1 MAMKK
6 WAMVIMNAGYDPE
19 KDMARL
25 DLEQVET
32 HILTVRNPEEAVALA
47 KRLGEEGFGA
57 IEVCGAFGEELAKKM
72 YEATGC
78 KVPENGEKII
88 LTAPPSSPSGTGRNS
103 RRLSRSWLFSC
114 LMISAG
120 RRQCSSY
127 WITTSIWT
135 TR

>member
-47 KRLGEEGFGA
+47 KRLGEEALEPLRSAG
-57 IEVCGAFGEELAKKM
+57 L
-72 YEATGC
+72 
-78 KVPENGEKII
+78 
-88 LTAPPSSPSGTGRNS
+88 SGRNWQRKCMS
-103 RRLSRSWLFSC
+103 HRMQVLWLC
-114 LMISAG
+114 DHPPG
-120 RRQCSSY
+120 PV
-127 WITTSIWT
+127 
-135 TR
+135 

>member
-1 MAMKK
+1 MAVKK

-19 KDMARL
+19 KDMAHL

-72 YEATGC
+72 YEAAGC
-78 KVPENGEKII
+78 KVPVG
-88 LTAPPSSPSGTGRNS
+88 
-103 RRLSRSWLFSC
+103 
-114 LMISAG
+114 
-120 RRQCSSY
+120 Y
-127 WITTSIWT
+127 VTTPQDQFQKALAFWS
-135 TR
+135 

>member
-1 MAMKK
+1 MAVKK

-32 HILTVRNPEEAVALA
+32 HILTVRNPDEDVALA

-72 YEATGC
+72 YEAAGC
-78 KVPENGEKII
+78 KVPVGYVTTPQDQFEKA
-88 LTAPPSSPSGTGRNS
+88 LAFWS
-103 RRLSRSWLFSC
+103 
-114 LMISAG
+114 
-120 RRQCSSY
+120 
-127 WITTSIWT
+127 
-135 TR
+135 

>member
-1 MAMKK
+1 MMAVKK

-32 HILTVRNPEEAVALA
+32 HILTVRTPDEAVALA

-72 YEATGC
+72 YEAAGC
-78 KVPENGEKII
+78 KVPVGYVTTPQDQFEKA
-88 LTAPPSSPSGTGRNS
+88 LAFWS
-103 RRLSRSWLFSC
+103 
-114 LMISAG
+114 
-120 RRQCSSY
+120 
-127 WITTSIWT
+127 
-135 TR
+135 

>member
-78 KVPENGEKII
+78 KVPVCYVTTPQDQFEKA
-88 LTAPPSSPSGTGRNS
+88 LAFWS
-103 RRLSRSWLFSC
+103 
-114 LMISAG
+114 
-120 RRQCSSY
+120 
-127 WITTSIWT
+127 
-135 TR
+135 

>member
-72 YEATGC
+72 YEATGAD
-78 KVPENGEKII
+78 GRA
-88 LTAPPSSPSGTGRNS
+88 LTHNRHRQIQRERNTYYE
-103 RRLSRSWLFSC
+103 
-114 LMISAG
+114 AV
-120 RRQCSSY
+120 
-127 WITTSIWT
+127 
-135 TR
+135 

>member
-78 KVPENGEKII
+78 KVPVGYVTTPQDQFPEGPGILE
-88 LTAPPSSPSGTGRNS
+88 LTAGTDR
-103 RRLSRSWLFSC
+103 
-114 LMISAG
+114 
-120 RRQCSSY
+120 
-127 WITTSIWT
+127 
-135 TR
+135 

>member
-1 MAMKK
+1 MAVKK

-32 HILTVRNPEEAVALA
+32 HILTVSNPDEAVALA

-72 YEATGC
+72 YEAAGC
-78 KVPENGEKII
+78 KVPVGYVTTPQDQFEKA
-88 LTAPPSSPSGTGRNS
+88 LAFWS
-103 RRLSRSWLFSC
+103 
-114 LMISAG
+114 
-120 RRQCSSY
+120 
-127 WITTSIWT
+127 
-135 TR
+135 

>member
-32 HILTVRNPEEAVALA
+32 HILTVRNPEEA
-47 KRLGEEGFGA
+47 GFGA

-78 KVPENGEKII
+78 KVPVGYVTTPQDQFEKA
-88 LTAPPSSPSGTGRNS
+88 LAFWS
-103 RRLSRSWLFSC
+103 
-114 LMISAG
+114 
-120 RRQCSSY
+120 
-127 WITTSIWT
+127 
-135 TR
+135 

>member
-78 KVPENGEKII
+78 KVPVHRRRVSPFGIN
-88 LTAPPSSPSGTGRNS
+88 APKLCPPAPVQLMVIVSSGIPS
-103 RRLSRSWLFSC
+103 LC
-114 LMISAG
+114 
-120 RRQCSSY
+120 
-127 WITTSIWT
+127 
-135 TR
+135 

>member
-19 KDMARL
+19 KDMARWTWSRL
-25 DLEQVET
+25 R

-78 KVPENGEKII
+78 KVPVGYVTTPQDQ
-88 LTAPPSSPSGTGRNS
+88 L
-103 RRLSRSWLFSC
+103 RRLL
-114 LMISAG
+114 
-120 RRQCSSY
+120 CS
-127 WITTSIWT
+127 
-135 TR
+135 

>member
-78 KVPENGEKII
+78 KVPVGYVTTPRTS
-88 LTAPPSSPSGTGRNS
+88 LRRPWHSGADGREQTDS
-103 RRLSRSWLFSC
+103 RHRQ
-114 LMISAG
+114 I
-120 RRQCSSY
+120 RRERNTY
-127 WITTSIWT
+127 YEAV
-135 TR
+135 

>member
-57 IEVCGAFGEELAKKM
+57 IEVCGGIR
-72 YEATGC
+72 G
-78 KVPENGEKII
+78 
-88 LTAPPSSPSGTGRNS
+88 GTGKRKCM
-103 RRLSRSWLFSC
+103 RPPDARFLWA
-114 LMISAG
+114 M
-120 RRQCSSY
+120 
-127 WITTSIWT
+127 
-135 TR
+135 

>member
-1 MAMKK
+1 MAVKK

-32 HILTVRNPEEAVALA
+32 HILTVRNPDEAVALA

-72 YEATGC
+72 YEAAGC
-78 KVPENGEKII
+78 KVPVGYVTTPRTS
-88 LTAPPSSPSGTGRNS
+88 LRRRWPSGADRG
-103 RRLSRSWLFSC
+103 
-114 LMISAG
+114 A
-120 RRQCSSY
+120 
-127 WITTSIWT
+127 
-135 TR
+135 

>member
-47 KRLGEEGFGA
+47 KRLG
-57 IEVCGAFGEELAKKM
+57 
-72 YEATGC
+72 
-78 KVPENGEKII
+78 
-88 LTAPPSSPSGTGRNS
+88 
-103 RRLSRSWLFSC
+103 RLWSH
-114 LMISAG
+114 
-120 RRQCSSY
+120 
-127 WITTSIWT
+127 
-135 TR
+135 

>member
-1 MAMKK
+1 MMAVKK

-32 HILTVRNPEEAVALA
+32 HILTVRNPDEAVELA

-72 YEATGC
+72 YEAAGC
-78 KVPENGEKII
+78 KVPVGYVTTPQDQFEKA
-88 LTAPPSSPSGTGRNS
+88 LAFWS
-103 RRLSRSWLFSC
+103 
-114 LMISAG
+114 
-120 RRQCSSY
+120 
-127 WITTSIWT
+127 
-135 TR
+135 